1 MVCVKDVNQSDFVV
15 ALGAFFKK
23 QGRMATPKWTDYG
36 KTNTGKQLSPHND
49 DWFYYRTAAIARQL
63 YVKGTIG
70 VGRFTKIYS
79 MGINNGM
86 RPGQYRK
93 GNSHIARFALQELEK
108 MKFVTKAEK
117 GRKLTKEGCCT
128 EYTKAA
134 SYRSKHEFTY
144 YLSVAKTHLHL

>member
-1 MVCVKDVNQSDFVV
+1 MG

-63 YVKGTIG
+63 YVKGTVG
-70 VGRFTKIYS
+70 V
-79 MGINNGM
+79 
-86 RPGQYRK
+86 
-93 GNSHIARFALQELEK
+93 ARFALQELEK

-117 GRKLTKEGCCT
+117 GRKLTKEGQQALDRIANT
-128 EYTKAA
+128 V
-134 SYRSKHEFTY
+134 SKQ
-144 YLSVAKTHLHL
+144 